1 MSLLDTLLQTAEN
14 SGALAQLAAKV
25 GLPADQVQSVSETLL
40 AKMQGGSTPEQAAA
54 DTAAETGMDPSQV
67 TAMGSAIADHVGA
80 DGAGGLMEKLGGSA
94 GIMSTVSGLLD
105 RDGDGNPINDIMGM
119 AKGLFGGSKT

>member
-1 MSLLDTLLQTAEN
+1 
-14 SGALAQLAAKV
+14 
-25 GLPADQVQSVSETLL
+25 
-40 AKMQGGSTPEQAAA
+40 
-54 DTAAETGMDPSQV
+54 MDPSQV

-80 DGAGGLMEKLGGSA
+80 DGAGGLMEKLGGAS
-94 GIMSTVSGLLD
+94 GIMTTVSGLLD